1 MNERYV
7 GRVRP
12 PRLSAPGRVVAR
24 VAASGKTASA
34 AGTPAPRGVAS
45 VKPATVAEPVAS
57 ATQMLQSPDVTA
69 AIFVDGSGRRGRRL
83 RVAAYAL
90 VLIALTLTLA
100 FWVLQGVDALGSA

>member
-24 VAASGKTASA
+24 VAASGKPEA
-34 AGTPAPRGVAS
+34 ATGSPGPRGVAS
-45 VKPATVAEPVAS
+45 VKPATVAEPVDS

-83 RVAAYAL
+83 RGVTYAL
-90 VLIALTLTLA
+90 VLIALSLTLA
-100 FWVLQGVDALGSA
+100 FWMLQGVDVFGPV